1 MKVQF
6 NMVTMKDG
14 KIHVEEKKELSKTL
28 SEVIEHYVAPPTVEE
43 TTPTVEETTPTVEE
57 VVPTVKKIEPWY
69 FLEGP
74 NNKKNEANVSNTFFS
89 ANLFLMEEMITD
101 EAKKGKINLRISQGF
116 TYGTFRRYKSK
127 EPMLVKHYK
136 TQRGAEQNTFWRN
149 N

>member
-1 MKVQF
+1 MSKVTF
-6 NMVTMKDG
+6 NLITMKDG
-14 KIHVEEKKELSKTL
+14 KINIEEKKELSKTL
-28 SEVIEHYVAPPTVEE
+28 SEVIAPPTVEETPSIVEE
-43 TTPTVEETTPTVEE
+43 TTPTVE
-57 VVPTVKKIEPWY
+57 KMDSWY

-74 NNKKNEANVSNTFFS
+74 NNKKNEANVSNTFFT
-89 ANLFLMEEMITD
+89 ANLFLMEEMIND

>member
-1 MKVQF
+1 MSKVTF
-6 NMVTMKDG
+6 NLITMKDG
-14 KIHVEEKKELSKTL
+14 KINIEEKKELSKTL

-43 TTPTVEETTPTVEE
+43 TTPTVEETTPTVE
-57 VVPTVKKIEPWY
+57 KIDSWY

-74 NNKKNEANVSNTFFS
+74 NNKKNEANVSNTFFT
-89 ANLFLMEEMITD
+89 ANLFLMEEMIND

>member
-28 SEVIEHYVAPPTVEE
+28 SEVLAPQFVEE
-43 TTPTVEETTPTVEE
+43 TTPIVEETTPTVEE

-74 NNKKNEANVSNTFFS
+74 NNKKNEANVVNTFFS
-89 ANLFLMEEMITD
+89 ANLFLMEEIITD
-101 EAKKGKINLRISQGF
+101 EAKKWKINHRISQGF
-116 TYGTFRRYKSK
+116 TYGTFRRYKTK
-127 EPMLVKHYK
+127 EPTLVKHYK
-136 TQRGAEQNTFWRN
+136 TRRGAEQNTFWRN

>member
-1 MKVQF
+1 MSKVTF
-6 NMVTMKDG
+6 NLITMKDG
-14 KIHVEEKKELSKTL
+14 KIHIEEKKDLSKTL
-28 SEVIEHYVAPPTVEE
+28 SEVIQHYVAPPTVEE
-43 TTPTVEETTPTVEE
+43 TTPTVEETTPTVE
-57 VVPTVKKIEPWY
+57 KMDSWY

-74 NNKKNEANVSNTFFS
+74 NNKKNEANVSNTFFT
-89 ANLFLMEEMITD
+89 ANLFLMEEMIND

-149 N
+149 H

>member
-1 MKVQF
+1 MSKVTF
-6 NMVTMKDG
+6 NLITMKDG
-14 KIHVEEKKELSKTL
+14 KINIEEKKELSKTL
-28 SEVIEHYVAPPTVEE
+28 SEVIAPR
-43 TTPTVEETTPTVEE
+43 E
-57 VVPTVKKIEPWY
+57 VKRMDPWY

-74 NNKKNEANVSNTFFS
+74 NNKKNEANVSNTFFT
-89 ANLFLMEEMITD
+89 ANLFLMEEMTID

-149 N
+149 H

>member
-14 KIHVEEKKELSKTL
+14 EIHVEEKKDLSKML
-28 SEVIEHYVAPPTVEE
+28 SDVIAPREV
-43 TTPTVEETTPTVEE
+43 
-57 VVPTVKKIEPWY
+57 KRMDPWY

-74 NNKKNEANVSNTFFS
+74 NNKNNEANVSNTFFT
-89 ANLFLMEEMITD
+89 ANLFLMEEMIID
-101 EAKKGKINLRISQGF
+101 EAKKEKINLRISEGC